1 MVYVFE
7 NSILHVSGEKI
18 LNGVLIVWK
27 WVFVKQRKRK
37 QIPSFYAQGD
47 CLPLK
52 DLKDTDRFM
61 TSMFAK
67 MLKKR
72 KDKDEKLNK
81 AIDHI
86 ENGFDS
92 VEEENLVPPTNRMV
106 EFKVNLAI

>member
-1 MVYVFE
+1 
-7 NSILHVSGEKI
+7 
-18 LNGVLIVWK
+18 
-27 WVFVKQRKRK
+27 
-37 QIPSFYAQGD
+37 
-47 CLPLK
+47 
-52 DLKDTDRFM
+52 M

-72 KDKDEKLNK
+72 KDKDEKLNE